1 MHTFTT
7 PSVAPGPSPSRRR
20 HPPRAALLD
29 INLLD
34 AIEGKL
40 LERLVTDPVLLC
52 DILFALVQ
60 PEAQAKNITDEDFG
74 KSLGGD
80 VLDHAT
86 SALLEELVDFF
97 PSARRTV
104 FRKALVKLKRLEGMA
119 IETATQRLESDE
131 LERKMMASLESGV
144 RSLEPAKAGSLLLQ
158 TPVSGLQTLS
168 GV

>member
-1 MHTFTT
+1 MHTFNDTLGRT
-7 PSVAPGPSPSRRR
+7 WTVTINVDAIRRVR
-20 HPPRAALLD
+20 ALLD

-60 PEAQAKNITDEDFG
+60 PEAQAKNISDEDFG

-86 SALLEELVDFF
+86 SASQTDDHGLRGQIWNNRRETPLSASPRGSVDNGFKDEVLDSF
-97 PSARRTV
+97 AVTQGTV
-104 FRKALVKLKRLEGMA
+104 NSP
-119 IETATQRLESDE
+119 TAFGFMR
-131 LERKMMASLESGV
+131 
-144 RSLEPAKAGSLLLQ
+144 
-158 TPVSGLQTLS
+158 
-168 GV
+168 

>member
-1 MHTFTT
+1 MHTFNDTLGRT
-7 PSVAPGPSPSRRR
+7 WTVTITVDAIRRVR
-20 HPPRAALLD
+20 ALLN
-29 INLLD
+29 INLPD

-60 PEAQAKNITDEDFG
+60 PEAQAKSITDEDFG
-74 KSLGGD
+74 KALGGD

-119 IETATQRLESDE
+119 IETANQRLESDE
-131 LERKMMASLESGV
+131 LERKMAAALKTASTST
-144 RSLEPAKAGSLLLQ
+144 A
-158 TPVSGLQTLS
+158 
-168 GV
+168 